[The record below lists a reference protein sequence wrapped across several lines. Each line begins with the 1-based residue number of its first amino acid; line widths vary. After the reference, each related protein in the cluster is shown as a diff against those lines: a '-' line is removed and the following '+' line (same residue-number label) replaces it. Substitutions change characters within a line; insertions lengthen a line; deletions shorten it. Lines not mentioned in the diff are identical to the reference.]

1 MQNPAWGRGLQIYR
15 SRKEGLLM
23 ILPMLILSLLARL
36 RRIGIKIDFW
46 F

>member
-1 MQNPAWGRGLQIYR
+1 
-15 SRKEGLLM
+15 M